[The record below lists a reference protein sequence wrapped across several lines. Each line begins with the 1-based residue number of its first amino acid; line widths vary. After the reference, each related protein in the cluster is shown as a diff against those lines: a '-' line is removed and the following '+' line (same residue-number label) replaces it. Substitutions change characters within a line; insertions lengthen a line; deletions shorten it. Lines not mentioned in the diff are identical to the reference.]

1 VTRLALFVGNSRY
14 DDPKLAQ
21 LKTPAADV
29 RSLAA
34 AFRDPNIGGFDE
46 VVELIDESEAAI
58 RRRLSTFFDRRQSG
72 DLLLCYFSGH
82 GVRDDRGR
90 LYLAA
95 RDTSLAQ
102 LKATGI
108 PSSYLVEHMDEC
120 RSRRQIL
127 ILDCCNS
134 GAFAHGTK
142 GSDPTVM
149 TRATFEGNGFGRVVL
164 TASDATQYAFE
175 GDQIIEQAELSL
187 FTHYL
192 LEGLST
198 GAAAPG
204 GDEHITLDQWYD
216 YAYGRVLE
224 QTRTQTPRKWVYNQ
238 EGALIIARNPRP
250 RPPGTDLPQS
260 VRDAGRDDRA
270 EVRRGAVTELVRMA
284 RTSDGRY
291 RQAAIAALEVL
302 AAKDGNQTVRASA
315 VEALGNLEPDPVVID
330 STPAGLAPGSAAPPT
345 PTATPPV
352 GPPSVPPLAAAA
364 SPAPSPDT
372 RSGPPRAEPDRE
384 PLRWWI
390 GANTAAEGLSTAF
403 YAIIRWL
410 QVDNDV
416 GWLVTPAAGLVG
428 GAVLWRAVRRWPGRP
443 GLTAW
448 LVAMAAAELVVWLIA
463 PILAKVLGNDLPDGV
478 AFVIRGLVF
487 GAVLGAAQW
496 VVLRRWLGRP
506 RPWVGATAV
515 GMAVSQL
522 VFAAIPIS
530 TSFDAVVIAMIRG
543 ALLGLAT
550 AWLVRKHLAGVP
562 PQASQPGFAPSS

>member
-1 VTRLALFVGNSRY
+1 MTRLALFVGNSHY

-46 VVELIDESEAAI
+46 VIELIDESEAAI
-58 RRRLSTFFDRRQSG
+58 RRRISTFFDRRQSN

-95 RDTSLAQ
+95 RDTSLDQ

-142 GSDPTVM
+142 GSPTVM
-149 TRATFEGNGFGRVVL
+149 TRDTFEGNGFGRVVL

-175 GDQIIEQAELSL
+175 GDRIIEQAELSL

-216 YAYGRVLE
+216 YAYGRVLG

-238 EGALIIARNPRP
+238 EGALIIAKNPRP
-250 RPPGTDLPQS
+250 RPPGADLPQS

-270 EVRRGAVTELVRMA
+270 EVRRGAVTELIRIA

-302 AAKDGNQTVRASA
+302 AARDGNQTVRASA
-315 VEALGNLEPDPVVID
+315 AEALGNLEPA
-330 STPAGLAPGSAAPPT
+330 PASAEPAPPASAAKPD
-345 PTATPPV
+345 
-352 GPPSVPPLAAAA
+352 AAPA
-364 SPAPSPDT
+364 SPAP
-372 RSGPPRAEPDRE
+372 
-384 PLRWWI
+384 
-390 GANTAAEGLSTAF
+390 
-403 YAIIRWL
+403 
-410 QVDNDV
+410 
-416 GWLVTPAAGLVG
+416 
-428 GAVLWRAVRRWPGRP
+428 
-443 GLTAW
+443 
-448 LVAMAAAELVVWLIA
+448 
-463 PILAKVLGNDLPDGV
+463 
-478 AFVIRGLVF
+478 
-487 GAVLGAAQW
+487 
-496 VVLRRWLGRP
+496 
-506 RPWVGATAV
+506 
-515 GMAVSQL
+515 
-522 VFAAIPIS
+522 
-530 TSFDAVVIAMIRG
+530 
-543 ALLGLAT
+543 
-550 AWLVRKHLAGVP
+550 
-562 PQASQPGFAPSS
+562 